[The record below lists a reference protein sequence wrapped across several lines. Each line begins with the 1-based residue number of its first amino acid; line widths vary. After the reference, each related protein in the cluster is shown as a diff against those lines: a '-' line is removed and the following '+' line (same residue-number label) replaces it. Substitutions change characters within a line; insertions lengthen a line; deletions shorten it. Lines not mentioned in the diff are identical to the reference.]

1 MLLCSCQY
9 QPSQPS
15 VGSRTPE
22 HIQRC
27 GDGTCEGPETPQN
40 CPVDCLAKVTPTD
53 PRETLTE
60 PSLKPTN
67 AKDPRPLLYLGL
79 MIHLEGWGDDRDQE
93 KFIEHANL
101 VREYADLFER
111 YGAKLTL
118 ESKELTD
125 GSIRWGDNVLL
136 EMEQRGHG
144 IGVHADIG
152 GSRTYD
158 CGRFVSD
165 LKAERLQLES
175 LGVQVRHV
183 SGNTSHCDWVRA
195 TIEAGYEFTSGIV
208 AYNVMSLPIELR
220 PEQYRD
226 CPTPAQCHEVYP
238 PDLEDRLH
246 PWRTSDGLNWL
257 EHDPKGELV
266 ILASDGGLY
275 CIQEEMEGGVTSP
288 CVFNVRDAEIIED
301 QIDHALALATPD
313 QVNFI
318 YFSWSLGKPLDQEIL
333 EALLQRIESYV
344 ADGRVAWATLPEIY
358 DAYLTWELG
367 G

>member
-1 MLLCSCQY
+1 MVLCACQPH
-9 QPSQPS
+9 PSIAS
-15 VGSRTPE
+15 VENRTPE

-27 GDGTCEGPETPQN
+27 GDGKCEGPESPQN
-40 CPVDCLAKVTPTD
+40 CPTDCLSEAELPDQREALIEPTPERMD
-53 PRETLTE
+53 V
-60 PSLKPTN
+60 
-67 AKDPRPLLYLGL
+67 KDQRPLLYLGL
-79 MIHLEGWGDDRDQE
+79 MVHLEGWGDDLDQE
-93 KFIEHANL
+93 KFEQHARL

-125 GSIRWGDNVLL
+125 GSIRWGDNILL

-158 CGRFVSD
+158 CSRFVSD
-165 LKAERLQLES
+165 LRAERLQLET

-195 TIEAGYEFTSGIV
+195 TIKAGYEFTSGTV
-208 AYNVMSLPIELR
+208 AYNVMSMPIELR

-246 PWRTSDGLNWL
+246 PWRTSDGSNWL
-257 EHDPKGELV
+257 EHDPQGELV
-266 ILASDGGLY
+266 ILASDGGLN

-288 CVFNVRDAEIIED
+288 CVFDIRDTEFIEG
-301 QIDHALALATPD
+301 QIDRALALATTD
-313 QVNFI
+313 EVNFI

-333 EALLQRIESYV
+333 ETLLQRVEPYIE
-344 ADGRVAWATLPEIY
+344 DGRVAWATLPEIY
-358 DAYLTWELG
+358 DAYLAWELG
-367 G
+367 N